1 MPTTLTATSMASCCL
16 ARKALKGPGYHEQCP
31 NKQKHD
37 TQFCG
42 KHQACINP
50 FITPVPVPVP
60 TAAPVMGPRS
70 SVVFENTT
78 DFYNLESIDKIP
90 KEFFYTYEENNH
102 FYAFDITTLHDY
114 LEHNKEDSG
123 EYKNPY
129 TNTPIPA
136 EKVGDIM
143 RTYSRV
149 KKTGAQMDH
158 YKETVVMSARKQLKW
173 RSLSLFQHM
182 NKLGH
187 YADHMWFWQL
197 TLGELMDMYDGLF
210 DLWFYRIFL
219 SAEQKQQILPNYM
232 PFSAMS
238 PSAFEQIK
246 DINIARR
253 VMLDEMTQ
261 FVMLGLDRDNQYTGS
276 ILVLTALVEVSPLAA
291 HHMPFLVPDIVQE
304 DGVAAVAA
312 VGAAMDADVEI
323 Y

>member
-1 MPTTLTATSMASCCL
+1 
-16 ARKALKGPGYHEQCP
+16 
-31 NKQKHD
+31 
-37 TQFCG
+37 
-42 KHQACINP
+42 
-50 FITPVPVPVP
+50 
-60 TAAPVMGPRS
+60 
-70 SVVFENTT
+70 
-78 DFYNLESIDKIP
+78 
-90 KEFFYTYEENNH
+90 
-102 FYAFDITTLHDY
+102 

-136 EKVGDIM
+136 DKVGDIM
-143 RTYSRV
+143 RTYNRV
-149 KKTGAQMDH
+149 KKTGAPMDH
-158 YKETVVMSARKQLKW
+158 YKETVVMSVRKQLKW
-173 RSLSLFQHM
+173 RSLSLFQHI

-232 PFSAMS
+232 PFSAVS
-238 PSAFEQIK
+238 PSAFQQIK
-246 DINIARR
+246 DINRARAI
-253 VMLDEMTQ
+253 MLDEMTQ
-261 FVMLGLDRDNQYTGS
+261 FVTLGLGRDNQYTGS

-304 DGVAAVAA
+304 DA
-312 VGAAMDADVEI
+312 GAEEYHDANVEI